1 MLSTKRILASSRD
14 KDDHCQEVGKSERIF
29 LMFEKSSGL
38 SDLLTFGLKKENKK
52 LK

>member
-1 MLSTKRILASSRD
+1 MLLTKRIRASNKD
-14 KDDHCQEVGKSERIF
+14 KDDPSQEVGKSERIF

-52 LK
+52 L